1 MANQIITAQFEG
13 MQLSIIDHNNQ
24 RWLTSEQI
32 GLALGYTSDN
42 ARKGIQKLFD
52 RHSDEFGIEDST
64 VVKLTTVDNK
74 NRDVRIFSATGC
86 HLLSFFSNT
95 PRAKQFRAWAKNVL
109 AGNAPALADEMPGL
123 VEDHLTVKDRLEML
137 EVATVTMAHH
147 MKQLVQVSH
156 QQAEKL
162 DMTSRYIGL
171 LEINQKGKVKVTR
184 QIEAKVLALRAQGL
198 PQADIASLLRISS
211 TAVSQI
217 VHGKYPFA
225 AVEASAPQMQVSI
238 QEVLDDMVLRER
250 NQVLRKI
257 DGGAK

>member
-1 MANQIITAQFEG
+1 MANLLTTAQFEG
-13 MQLSIIDHNNQ
+13 VNLSIIDHNNQ
-24 RWLTSEQI
+24 RWLTAEQI
-32 GLALGYTSDN
+32 GLALGYDKEN
-42 ARKGIQKLFD
+42 ARKGINKLYQ
-52 RHSDEFGIEDST
+52 RHADEFTEEDKG
-64 VVKLTTVDNK
+64 VVELATPGGRQQVT
-74 NRDVRIFSATGC
+74 IFSATGC

-95 PRAKQFRAWAKNVL
+95 PRAKQFRAWAKQVL
-109 AGNAPALADEMPGL
+109 AGNLPVQAEIPE
-123 VEDHLTVKDRLEML
+123 EDQLTVKDRLEML

-162 DMTSRYIGL
+162 DVTARYIGL

-184 QIEAKVLALRAQGL
+184 QIEAKVLSLRAQGL
-198 PQADIASLLRISS
+198 PQADIARLLRISS

-225 AVEASAPQMQVSI
+225 AVEAAAPQMQVSI
-238 QEVLDDMVLRER
+238 QEVLDEMVLRER
-250 NQVLRKI
+250 NEVLRKI

>member
-1 MANQIITAQFEG
+1 MANQITTAQFEG
-13 MQLSIIDHNNQ
+13 TQISIIDHNNQ

-32 GLALGYTSDN
+32 GLALGYTADN
-42 ARKGIQKLFD
+42 ARDGIVRLFN
-52 RHSDEFGIEDST
+52 RHKDEFTEQDT
-64 VVKLTTVDNK
+64 CTVKLTAQGQQ
-74 NRDVRIFSATGC
+74 REMRIFSATGC

-95 PRAKQFRAWAKNVL
+95 PRAKHFRAWAKQVL
-109 AGNAPALADEMPGL
+109 AGNLPVQAEIPE
-123 VEDHLTVKDRLEML
+123 EDQLTVKDRLEML
-137 EVATVTMAHH
+137 EVATVNMAHH

-238 QEVLDDMVLRER
+238 QEVLDEMVLRER

>member
-1 MANQIITAQFEG
+1 MTNQIITAQFEG

-24 RWLTSEQI
+24 RWLTSDQI
-32 GLALGYTSDN
+32 GLALGYAN
-42 ARKGIQKLFD
+42 EKARTGITNLYN
-52 RHSDEFGIEDST
+52 RHKDEFTEQDTCAI
-64 VVKLTTVDNK
+64 KLMVQGQQ
-74 NRDVRIFSATGC
+74 REVRIFSATGC

-109 AGNAPALADEMPGL
+109 AGNAPAPADEMPGL

>member
-1 MANQIITAQFEG
+1 MANLLTTAQFEG
-13 MQLSIIDHNNQ
+13 VSLSIIDHNNQ
-24 RWLTSEQI
+24 RWLTSDQI
-32 GLALGYTSDN
+32 GLALGYAQEK
-42 ARKGIQKLFD
+42 ARTGITNLYN
-52 RHSDEFGIEDST
+52 RHKDEFTEQDTCAI
-64 VVKLTTVDNK
+64 KLMAQGQQ
-74 NRDVRIFSATGC
+74 REMRIFSATGC

-95 PRAKQFRAWAKNVL
+95 PRAKQFRAWAKQVL
-109 AGNAPALADEMPGL
+109 AGNLPVQAEIPE
-123 VEDHLTVKDRLEML
+123 EDQLTVKDRLEML

-162 DMTSRYIGL
+162 DVTARYIGL

-184 QIEAKVLALRAQGL
+184 QIEAKVLSLRAQGL

-238 QEVLDDMVLRER
+238 QEVLDEMVLRER
-250 NQVLRKI
+250 NEVLRKI
-257 DGGAK
+257 EGGAK